1 MNPRTPVGNAP
12 ARVPAPVVPARLP
25 TGFFHITER
34 AADMAGGGTDTGGET
49 VLVVGGGGREHAL
62 CWKLAQSPLVNSV
75 LCAPGNAGT
84 ATEPGVENVEV
95 PTDDLPGFVKLATGR
110 AVDLVVV
117 GPEKPLVMGLTD
129 ELEAAGVRVFGPSR
143 AAAELEGSK
152 AYAKGLMKRAGVPTA
167 AFETF
172 TNSHAAADWISGR
185 TEQPL
190 VVKADGLAAGKG
202 VIVCKTRED
211 AMHAVRRVLA
221 DGEFGEAGARCVIE
235 DRLEGEEAS
244 VLAVVDGTT
253 VVPLEPAQDHKAAR
267 DGDRGPNTGGMGAY
281 SPTNVVHDR
290 RMKQVIE
297 QVLIPTVHRML
308 RDGRPFR
315 GILYAGLMFTRRGP
329 MTLEFNVRFGDP
341 EVQAV
346 LMRMTSDLY
355 PLLKAAADGRLHEAA
370 PPTWDD
376 RAAVCVVMASE
387 GYPGDYETG
396 KPIRGLAEAAEV
408 ADAKVFHAG
417 TRFGPGGGVVTAG
430 GRVLGVTAL
439 GEGASEAKR
448 RAYEAVRRVRW
459 EGAWCRTD
467 ISDKAR

>member
-1 MNPRTPVGNAP
+1 M
-12 ARVPAPVVPARLP
+12 
-25 TGFFHITER
+25 
-34 AADMAGGGTDTGGET
+34 ADGGET

-62 CWKLAQSPLVNSV
+62 CWKLARSPEVGRV

-84 ATEPGVENVEV
+84 AAEPGVENVAV
-95 PTDDLPGFVKLATGR
+95 NADDLPGLVALAKER
-110 AVDLVVV
+110 AVDLVVI
-117 GPEKPLVMGLTD
+117 GPEKPLVLGLTD
-129 ELEAAGVRVFGPSR
+129 ALDAAGVAAFGPSK

-152 AYAKGLMKRAGVPTA
+152 AYSKDLMKRAGVPTA
-167 AFETF
+167 AYETF

-202 VIVCKTRED
+202 VIVCDTREQ
-211 AMHAVRRVLA
+211 AMDAVRRVLS
-221 DGEFGEAGARCVIE
+221 DREFGEAGARAVVE
-235 DRLEGEEAS
+235 ERLVGEEAS
-244 VLAVVDGTT
+244 VLAIVDGTT
-253 VVPLEPAQDHKAAR
+253 VLPLEPAQDHKAAR

-281 SPTNVVHDR
+281 SPTKVVHDR

-297 QVLIPTVHRML
+297 QVLIPTVHRL
-308 RDGRPFR
+308 ARDGRPFR
-315 GILYAGLMFTRRGP
+315 GVLYAGLMFTRRGP

-355 PLLKAAADGRLHEAA
+355 PLLKAAAAGRLAGAA

-376 RAAVCVVMASE
+376 RASVCVVMASE

-396 KPIRGLAEAAEV
+396 KPIRGLADAAAV
-408 ADAKVFHAG
+408 PDAKVFHAG
-417 TRFGPGGGVVTAG
+417 TKAGLEDAVLTAG
-430 GRVLGVTAL
+430 GRVLSVTAL
-439 GEGASEAKR
+439 GSGATEAKR
-448 RAYEAVRRVRW
+448 RAYEAVRRIRW

-467 ISDKAR
+467 ISDKARS

>member
-1 MNPRTPVGNAP
+1 
-12 ARVPAPVVPARLP
+12 
-25 TGFFHITER
+25 
-34 AADMAGGGTDTGGET
+34 MAGGGTDT

-62 CWKLAQSPLVNSV
+62 CWKLAQSPEVGLV

-84 ATEPGVENVEV
+84 AGEPGVENVAV
-95 PTDDLPGFVKLATGR
+95 RTDDLPALVALATDR

-117 GPEKPLVMGLTD
+117 GPEVPLTLGLAD
-129 ELEAAGVRVFGPSR
+129 QLDRAGVPVFGPSK

-152 AYAKGLMKRAGVPTA
+152 AFSKAFMKRAGVPTA

-172 TNSHAAADWISGR
+172 SNSHAAADWISGR

-202 VIVCKTRED
+202 VIVCETREE
-211 AMHAVRRVLA
+211 AMDAVRRVLA
-221 DGEFGEAGARCVIE
+221 DREFGDAGARAVVE
-235 DRLEGEEAS
+235 EKLVGEEAS
-244 VLAVVDGTT
+244 VLAIVDGTT
-253 VVPLEPAQDHKAAR
+253 IVPLPAAQDHKAAL

-281 SPTNVVHDR
+281 SPTNVVHER
-290 RMKQVIE
+290 RMKQVVE
-297 QVLIPTVHRML
+297 QVFIPTVHRMQ

-315 GILYAGLMFTRRGP
+315 GVLYAGLMFTRRGP

-341 EVQAV
+341 EAQPL

-355 PLLKAAADGRLHEAA
+355 PLLRAAATGSLADAA
-370 PPTWDD
+370 PPTFDD

-396 KPIRGLAEAAEV
+396 KPIRGLAGVAALPET
-408 ADAKVFHAG
+408 KVFHAG
-417 TRFGPGGGVVTAG
+417 TKAGPDASVVTAG

-439 GEGASEAKR
+439 GDGVTEAKR
-448 RAYEAVRRVRW
+448 RAYEAVRAVRW

-467 ISDKAR
+467 IADRGR

>member
-1 MNPRTPVGNAP
+1 
-12 ARVPAPVVPARLP
+12 
-25 TGFFHITER
+25 
-34 AADMAGGGTDTGGET
+34 MAGGGTDT

-62 CWKLAQSPLVNSV
+62 CWKLAQSPRVGLI

-84 ATEPGVENVEV
+84 AGEPGVENVAV
-95 PTDDLPGFVKLATGR
+95 QADDLPALVALAKER

-117 GPEKPLVMGLTD
+117 GPEVPLTLGLAD
-129 ELEAAGVRVFGPSR
+129 QLDRAGVPVFGPSK

-152 AYAKGLMKRAGVPTA
+152 AFSKGLMKRAGVPTA

-172 TNSHAAADWISGR
+172 SNSHAAADWISGR

-202 VIVCKTRED
+202 VIVCETRDE
-211 AMHAVRRVLA
+211 AMDAVRRVLA
-221 DGEFGEAGARCVIE
+221 DREFGDAGRRAVVE
-235 DRLEGEEAS
+235 EKLVGEEAS
-244 VLAVVDGTT
+244 VLAIVDGTT
-253 VVPLEPAQDHKAAR
+253 IVPLPAAQDHKAAL

-281 SPTNVVHDR
+281 SPTNVVHER
-290 RMKQVIE
+290 RMKQVVE
-297 QVLIPTVHRML
+297 QVFIPTVHRMQ

-315 GILYAGLMFTRRGP
+315 GVLYAGLMFTRRGP

-341 EVQAV
+341 EAQPL

-355 PLLKAAADGRLHEAA
+355 PLLRAAATGSLADAA
-370 PPTWDD
+370 PPTFDD

-387 GYPGDYETG
+387 GYPGKYEAG
-396 KPIRGLAEAAEV
+396 KPIRGLETAAGLPET
-408 ADAKVFHAG
+408 KVFHAG
-417 TRFGPGGGVVTAG
+417 TKAGPNDSVVTAG

-439 GEGASEAKR
+439 GDGVTEAKR
-448 RAYEAVRRVRW
+448 RAYEAVRAVRW

-467 ISDKAR
+467 IADRGRGESGR

>member
-1 MNPRTPVGNAP
+1 MA
-12 ARVPAPVVPARLP
+12 
-25 TGFFHITER
+25 
-34 AADMAGGGTDTGGET
+34 AGGDTAGDT

-62 CWKLAQSPLVNSV
+62 CWKLAQSPEVGAV

-84 ATEPGVENVEV
+84 GAEPGVENVAV
-95 PTDDLPGFVKLATGR
+95 AADDLPGIVALAKDR
-110 AVDLVVV
+110 AVDLVIV
-117 GPEKPLVMGLTD
+117 GPEKPLVLGLSN
-129 ELEAAGVRVFGPSR
+129 ELEAVGVSVFGPSKD
-143 AAAELEGSK
+143 AAELEGSK
-152 AYAKGLMKRAGVPTA
+152 AYSKGLMKRAGVPTA

-172 TNSHAAADWISGR
+172 TTSHAAADWIAGR

-202 VIVCKTRED
+202 VILCRTREE
-211 AMHAVRRVLA
+211 AMDAVRRVLA
-221 DGEFGEAGARCVIE
+221 DGEFGDAGARCVVE

-253 VVPLEPAQDHKAAR
+253 VIPLEPAQDHKAAR

-281 SPTNVVHDR
+281 SPAKVVHDR
-290 RMKQVIE
+290 RMKQVVE
-297 QVLIPTVHRML
+297 QVLIPTVHRMA

-341 EVQAV
+341 EIQPL

-355 PLLKAAADGRLHEAA
+355 PLLKAAADGRLHEAD

-387 GYPGDYETG
+387 GYPGPYETG
-396 KPIRGLAEAAEV
+396 KSIRGLADAAEV
-408 ADAKVFHAG
+408 PDCKVFHAG
-417 TRFGPGGGVVTAG
+417 TKPAPGGGVVTAG

-439 GEGASEAKR
+439 GEGVSEAKR

>member
-1 MNPRTPVGNAP
+1 
-12 ARVPAPVVPARLP
+12 
-25 TGFFHITER
+25 
-34 AADMAGGGTDTGGET
+34 MAGGGAET

-62 CWKLAQSPLVNSV
+62 CWKLAQSPLVGTV

-84 ATEPGVENVEV
+84 ETEPGVENVAV
-95 PTDDLPGFVKLATGR
+95 KDDDLPGLVALAKER
-110 AVDLVVV
+110 AVDLVVI
-117 GPEKPLVMGLTD
+117 GPEKPLVLGLTD
-129 ELEAAGVRVFGPSR
+129 ALRKAGVAVFGPTK

-152 AYAKGLMKRAGVPTA
+152 AYAKSLMKRAGVPTA

-172 TNSHAAADWISGR
+172 SNANAATEWIIGR

-202 VIVCKTRED
+202 VLLCRTRQD
-211 AMHAVRRVLA
+211 AIAAVRRVLG
-221 DGEFGEAGARCVIE
+221 DREFGDAGRVAVVE
-235 DRLEGEEAS
+235 ERLEGEEAS
-244 VLAVVDGTT
+244 VLAIVDGTT
-253 VVPLEPAQDHKAAR
+253 VLPLEPAQDHKAAH

-281 SPTNVVHDR
+281 SPTKVVHDH
-290 RMKQVIE
+290 RMRQVIE
-297 QVLIPTVHRML
+297 QVLIPTVHRL
-308 RDGRPFR
+308 ALDDRPFR
-315 GILYAGLMFTRRGP
+315 GVLYAGLMFTRRGP

-355 PLLKAAADGRLHEAA
+355 PLLKAAAAGRLADAA

-387 GYPGDYETG
+387 GYPGEYETG
-396 KPIRGLAEAAEV
+396 KPIRGLDDAAAV
-408 ADAKVFHAG
+408 PDVKVFHAG
-417 TRFGPGGGVVTAG
+417 TESAPEGRVLTAG

-439 GEGASEAKR
+439 GGGVSEAKR
-448 RAYEAVRRVRW
+448 RAYEAVRQVRW

>member
-1 MNPRTPVGNAP
+1 
-12 ARVPAPVVPARLP
+12 
-25 TGFFHITER
+25 
-34 AADMAGGGTDTGGET
+34 MAGGTDT

-62 CWKLAQSPLVNSV
+62 CWKLIQSPLVGEV

-84 ATEPGVENVEV
+84 AAEPGVQNVEV
-95 PTDDLPGFVKLATGR
+95 KADDLPGLVKLAKDR

-117 GPEKPLVMGLTD
+117 GPEVPLVLGLAD
-129 ELEAAGVRVFGPSR
+129 RLESAGVRVFGPSKE
-143 AAAELEGSK
+143 AAELEGSK
-152 AYAKGLMKRAGVPTA
+152 AYSKQLMKRAGVPTA

-172 TNSHAAADWISGR
+172 TTSHAAADWISGR
-185 TEQPL
+185 TESPL

-211 AMHAVRRVLA
+211 AMDAVRRVLA
-221 DGEFGEAGARCVIE
+221 DDEFGPAGKRCVIE
-235 DRLEGEEAS
+235 DRLTGEEAS

-253 VVPLEPAQDHKAAR
+253 VVPLAPAQDHKAAR

-281 SPTNVVHDR
+281 SPAKVVHDR
-290 RMKQVIE
+290 RMKQTIE
-297 QVLIPTVHRML
+297 QVLIPTVHRL
-308 RDGRPFR
+308 ARDGRPFR

-341 EVQAV
+341 EVQPL

-355 PLLKAAADGRLHEAA
+355 PLLRAAADGRLHEAA
-370 PPTWDD
+370 APTWDD

-387 GYPGDYETG
+387 GYPGSYETG
-396 KPIRGLAEAAEV
+396 KPIRGLEKAAAV
-408 ADAKVFHAG
+408 PDAKVFHAG
-417 TRFGPGGGVVTAG
+417 TRFGPGGAASGEIVTAG

-439 GEGASEAKR
+439 GDDVSEAKR
-448 RAYEAVRRVRW
+448 RAYEAVRAVRW

-467 ISDKAR
+467 ISDKGR